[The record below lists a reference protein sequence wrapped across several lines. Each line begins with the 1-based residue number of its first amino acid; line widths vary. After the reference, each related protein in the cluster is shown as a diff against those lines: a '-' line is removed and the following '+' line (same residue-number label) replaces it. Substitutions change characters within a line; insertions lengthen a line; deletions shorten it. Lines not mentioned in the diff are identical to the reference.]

1 MKSGKKGWKEGREE
15 GREEGRKEGKRKGGK
30 DTPEV
35 QIRKEVYL
43 STRAQRRL
51 GLKNH

>member
-1 MKSGKKGWKEGREE
+1 MKSGRKGWKEGREE
-15 GREEGRKEGKRKGGK
+15 RVEEGRKEAKRKRGK

-43 STRAQRRL
+43 STRARRHL
-51 GLKNH
+51 GLKEH